1 MGIDMSQYVPGLNP
15 SLIKES
21 DKKNT
26 ENIRYAL
33 NTYID
38 ILFFIMCLIYFLVHH
53 LFNWIFLYDQ
63 LAFLSKIN
71 K

>member
-38 ILFFIMCLIYFLVHH
+38 ILFFIMFLIYFHKVLII
-53 LFNWIFLYDQ
+53 NLYSI
-63 LAFLSKIN
+63 ANF
-71 K
+71 